1 MFQYLDLT
9 GALMGDGRDE
19 ARQGF
24 PLAPPGHSFGV
35 SCGADGPSLGPIR
48 LLEKTDQGFA
58 PRPEAELDAILG
70 TIYGRPFSSA
80 RLMPGLAAAARA
92 LNQGQMA
99 RAMFSTQHLRLSSLL
114 PHEVGRAFDILRK
127 ASPDDEKHPGWP
139 KDTPDHKGGQ
149 FRPKFGTIASEAG
162 KEVAEASRKVVVKNV
177 EKAMARRAMWGVIRT
192 ATSPARLL
200 RYAGELF
207 AASTPLGEVI
217 DFALMSKDIAD
228 AAKEYAD
235 LTAQG
240 EQAADFI
247 KGGPYTLEQL
257 RATPEDISFSSF
269 DAFKKTDTDD
279 KAPVDKFAGPAG
291 EGYEWHHIVEQGP
304 NGQILD
310 TADLQSTRNIIRLPK
325 ALHDIITSDYA
336 RIDNDIRTTFR
347 KSLSGQSF
355 DYQLQ
360 AGIGKLRNLRI
371 LKD

>member
-1 MFQYLDLT
+1 MFQYLGLT
-9 GALMGDGRDE
+9 GALMRDGKDE

-24 PLAPPGHSFGV
+24 PLSPPGHSFGV

-48 LLEKTDQGFA
+48 LLEKTDGGFA
-58 PRPEAELDAILG
+58 PRPEAELDAILS

-92 LNQGQMA
+92 LNHGQMA

-114 PHEVGRAFDILRK
+114 PHEVGRAFDILSK
-127 ASPDDEKHPGWP
+127 ASADDEKHPGWP
-139 KDTPDHKGGQ
+139 KDTPDSKGGK
-149 FRPKFGTIASEAG
+149 FRPKTGGVAGEAG
-162 KEVAEASRKVVVKNV
+162 KDVAEASRRLVVKNV
-177 EKAMARRAMWGVIRT
+177 EKAMARRTMWAVIKT
-192 ATSPARLL
+192 ATSPGRML
-200 RYAGELF
+200 RYAGEL
-207 AASTPLGEVI
+207 AGATTPIGEAI

-240 EQAADFI
+240 ELAVNFI
-247 KGGPYTLEQL
+247 KGGPYTLDQL

-279 KAPVDKFAGPAG
+279 KAPIDKFAGPAG
-291 EGYEWHHIVEQGP
+291 DGYEWHHIVEQGP

-336 RIDNDIRTTFR
+336 RSDQGVEG
-347 KSLSGQSF
+347 LS
-355 DYQLQ
+355 
-360 AGIGKLRNLRI
+360 R
-371 LKD
+371 